1 MVKSY
6 LIIIKTRQL
15 LSTSISKIILFHNLD
30 LAYEYAI
37 NLTYSSSKEMVNTI
51 DDVLTTNYVWKT
63 QKNIFPIYECK
74 LIPIENDIIWNIYQT
89 FPENEKIIP
98 YIYKELFINNLINE

>member
-1 MVKSY
+1 MSKSY

-15 LSTSISKIILFHNLD
+15 LSTSITKVILFNNLD

-37 NLTYSSSKEMVNTI
+37 NLHYGSVKEKVNTI
-51 DDVLTTNYVWKT
+51 DEVLLTNYVWHT
-63 QKNIFPIYECK
+63 QKNIFPMFECK
-74 LIPIENDIIWNIYQT
+74 IIPVDNDLICNIYQT
-89 FPENEKIIP
+89 FPENEKIIS